1 MQQCTH
7 SNNTG
12 SGPFCTQCGER
23 LTPQPVLKPV
33 KQSLFTSTNVII
45 AFFVAVV
52 GFVIFAIFADSMSS
66 TVDNISS
73 DFATDIAISDTPP
86 MTATVKIMPGGIN
99 VYNEDTFPW
108 YGLIINLKDGY
119 STKYRFND
127 SDWPGLRTDSIL
139 LPNEEWSGSITAF
152 IDKDG
157 SSYEEDQG
165 KLYTIIATDVTLEAK
180 SEKDGPYDLKANF
193 YFSSDYYDDL
203 VIADHGV
210 WLTNE
215 PTEGTAPA
223 TPYVLTNAPERKPSI
238 RIYPSPQPPE
248 GGTGFIWL
256 RHHEPKYDEVMAV
269 ATPYHDTV
277 FDSAVLP
284 LEEYRKVEA
293 ILGTAPALSEQEQEA
308 LNLWQEQWEHWENV
322 DAFQGNTT
330 SINEDRIIDKEESQR
345 ICSAL
350 DQWTAQMTDAIT
362 YVQDYRKV
370 DPQTVEKNPGLGNLE
385 SEASRALELLNQIEC
400 E

>member
-23 LTPQPVLKPV
+23 LTPQPVFKPV
-33 KQSLFTSTNVII
+33 KKSLLTSTNVII
-45 AFFVAVV
+45 AFFVAVA

-73 DFATDIAISDTPP
+73 DFATDIAISNTPS
-86 MTATVKIMPGGIN
+86 MTATVKIMPGGIM

-108 YGLIINLKDGY
+108 YGLIINLKDGF

-127 SDWPGLRTDSIL
+127 SDWPGLRADSVV
-139 LPNEEWSGSITAF
+139 LPNEETGGSITAY
-152 IDKDG
+152 IDRNG
-157 SSYEEDQG
+157 NEYEGQ
-165 KLYTIIATDVTLEAK
+165 LYTILATDVTLEAK
-180 SEKDGPYDLKANF
+180 SEVDGPYDLKANF
-193 YFSSDYYDDL
+193 YFSRSYYDEL
-203 VIADHGV
+203 VIVDHGV
-210 WLTNE
+210 WLTNK
-215 PTEGTAPA
+215 PTKGDAPA
-223 TPYVLTNAPERKPSI
+223 TPYVLTTAPERKPSI

-248 GGTGFIWL
+248 DGTGFIWL

-330 SINEDRIIDKEESQR
+330 SISEDRIIDKEESQR

>member
-1 MQQCTH
+1 
-7 SNNTG
+7 
-12 SGPFCTQCGER
+12 
-23 LTPQPVLKPV
+23 
-33 KQSLFTSTNVII
+33 
-45 AFFVAVV
+45 
-52 GFVIFAIFADSMSS
+52 
-66 TVDNISS
+66 
-73 DFATDIAISDTPP
+73 
-86 MTATVKIMPGGIN
+86 MTATVKIMPGAII

-108 YGLIINLKDGY
+108 YGLIINLKDGF

-127 SDWPGLRTDSIL
+127 SDWPGLRADSIV
-139 LPNEEWSGSITAF
+139 LPNEETGGSITAY
-152 IDKDG
+152 IDRNG
-157 SSYEEDQG
+157 NEYEGQ
-165 KLYTIIATDVTLEAK
+165 LYTILATDVTLEAK
-180 SEKDGPYDLKANF
+180 SEVDGPYDLKANF
-193 YFSSDYYDDL
+193 YFSSSYYDDL

-210 WLTNE
+210 WLTNK

-223 TPYVLTNAPERKPSI
+223 TPYVLTNAPERKPTI

-248 GGTGFIWL
+248 HGGWARIWL
-256 RHHEPKYDEVMAV
+256 EHHEPKYDEVMAI
-269 ATPYHDTV
+269 ATPYDKGL
-277 FDSAVLP
+277 AGYVLP

-322 DAFQGNTT
+322 DAFQENTT
-330 SINEDRIIDKEESQR
+330 SISEDRIIDKEESQR
-345 ICSAL
+345 ICLAL

-385 SEASRALELLNQIEC
+385 HEANRALELLNQVEC

>member
-23 LTPQPVLKPV
+23 LTPQPVFKPV
-33 KQSLFTSTNVII
+33 KKSLLTSTNVII
-45 AFFVAVV
+45 AFFVAVA

-73 DFATDIAISDTPP
+73 DFATDIAISDIPP

-108 YGLIINLKDGY
+108 YGLIINLEDGY

-127 SDWPGLRTDSIL
+127 SDWPGLRADSIV
-139 LPNEEWSGSITAF
+139 LPNGEWSGSITAF
-152 IDKDG
+152 IDRNGTKWEG
-157 SSYEEDQG
+157 E
-165 KLYTIIATDVTLEAK
+165 LYTVIATDVTLEAK
-180 SEKDGPYDLKANF
+180 SEIDGPYDLKANF
-193 YFSSDYYDDL
+193 YFRSSYYDEL
-203 VIADHGV
+203 VIDDHGV
-210 WLTNE
+210 WLTNK

-223 TPYVLTNAPERKPSI
+223 TPYVLTTAPERKPSI
-238 RIYPSPQPPE
+238 RIYPSPPPPE

-284 LEEYRKVEA
+284 LEEYRKIEV
-293 ILGTAPALSEQEQEA
+293 ILGTAPSLSEQEQEA
-308 LNLWQEQWEHWENV
+308 LNLWQEQQEHWRNV
-322 DAFQGNTT
+322 DAFQASTT
-330 SINEDRIIDKEESQR
+330 SISEDRIIDKEESQR
-345 ICSAL
+345 ICFAL
-350 DQWTAQMTDAIT
+350 DQWTTQMTEAIT
-362 YVQDYRKV
+362 YVQDYRKT

-385 SEASRALELLNQIEC
+385 HEATRALELLNQIEC